1 MLMGMTIATRMTK
14 ITITITSMSRVTPIT
29 TVPMA
34 TITITRRKRGRAV
47 HLRSQSG

>member
-1 MLMGMTIATRMTK
+1 MLMGMTIATRM

-29 TVPMA
+29 TVPA
-34 TITITRRKRGRAV
+34 DTITITRRKRGRAA